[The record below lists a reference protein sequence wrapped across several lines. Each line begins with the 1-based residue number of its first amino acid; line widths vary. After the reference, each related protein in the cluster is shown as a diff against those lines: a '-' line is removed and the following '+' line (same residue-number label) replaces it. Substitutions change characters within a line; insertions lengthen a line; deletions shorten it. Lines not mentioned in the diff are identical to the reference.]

1 MGMNA
6 ARALADK
13 LIAGRGCPLRNP
25 LGSAFRG
32 DED

>member
-13 LIAGRGCPLRNP
+13 LIAGRGCPVP

>member
-6 ARALADK
+6 PRPLAAN
-13 LIAGRGCPLRNP
+13 LIAGRGCHVRNR